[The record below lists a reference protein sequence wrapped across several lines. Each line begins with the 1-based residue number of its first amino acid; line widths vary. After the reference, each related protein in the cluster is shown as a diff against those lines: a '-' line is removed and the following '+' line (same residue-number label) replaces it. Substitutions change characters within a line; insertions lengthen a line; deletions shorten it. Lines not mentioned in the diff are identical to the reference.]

1 MQTDGGL
8 LYSQI
13 ENQLPGFVQQN
24 HTQFSKFVEKYY
36 EFLELNLL
44 TFTDLDLNEDSII
57 QESANTIYTV
67 TVATGNNVYSNGA
80 NKFYIDDAV
89 SPTLTLTTG
98 TYAIFD
104 QGDETNDTHY
114 FRISTT
120 PNGIH
125 TAGGLEYVTDDR
137 GDTLVTY
144 EGTPADLDNIILETG
159 TNGGGILLY
168 EDETEIGYEIAP
180 RVIFYVSPDLAGKS
194 LYYYCNNHSG
204 MGGNISVSNVTSYM
218 VLDNGNTDSSN
229 TSTDQVNLENPT
241 RQGDQFLSGE
251 IILGANSGAT
261 GVVRGKFSNTQVYLE
276 ETNNG
281 SFQTGESIEGLTS
294 RVTATVNNYSRQ
306 PLNASRNVKGFQ
318 DIDKA
323 PKGFVE
329 LFRKEFLDGIPTSIL
344 ADKDRILKNV
354 KDFYRAKGNEASY
367 QYIFRLLYD
376 KQDVSFYYP
385 STDILRLSDGRWT
398 LDKSLKIETAGANNI
413 TAFLGRTI
421 QGGVTNVFALVERT
435 ETYQVG
441 ATSITELFLSD
452 IDANNAAYNANTDS
466 NYTTFNVNEKI
477 STTTEDDDGN
487 IGSANTTGVLA
498 SVSIDAGGSNYSVG
512 DDLLITGG
520 GGSEA
525 AAKVG
530 AVSDATIS
538 SIDIIDSGD
547 GYTVGDTVS
556 FINEGT
562 GGTGGAARVQTIV
575 KTAQVFTQSEI
586 INSFKDDLLSA
597 SGFTDP
603 WTSFTVNTHISSNS
617 TTTFTVPFD
626 GLSGDTPKSGDF
638 IAKFGSGES
647 ITSYTPGGSKF
658 GSVIT
663 ANSTSITYA
672 LGSLNLVRNSLQAH
686 SADPIANNFTND
698 DSVTI
703 FDLTKDSSGSA
714 KSANGHNAA
723 FVATGGTFNINGT
736 PTANTDTTYHGA
748 GTFTESNVGGIRS
761 IQVLSSGQGY
771 RSSPVVSVANNE
783 IEAYNAAEY
792 VVGANS
798 TFVNLA
804 NSIANTFTS
813 NTIVKNASNSAI
825 GIVLDFIDAN
835 TDLVAT
841 GNTTLRIQ
849 MTTAADFSPAD
860 VLTAYNR
867 SDNSPVGIGDFG
879 TANVSSDGVT
889 ATFTQADHGFEQGD
903 RIVVSGASGTDT
915 AVYNN
920 NHTIDS
926 VTNTSTYVVTLPS
939 DPTDNDKDSVTVRLI
954 NTANVAYERMLT
966 EDSAETQ
973 IQLESNG
980 FIIVESGIDESNA
993 IFANTG
999 VPGNNAIIQISQIAI
1014 GAIQSVVVSNFGAG
1028 FTSAPTINAS
1038 AKGDGNATLTGNLGA
1053 LAEYEGYFDGNYGL
1067 LSTTNKLQDNYYYQD
1082 FSYVIKTDV
1091 DVATYRDKIIELV
1104 HPAGMALFGEV
1115 SMIAN
1120 TSVRLFN
1127 DATNNVETVIANT
1140 THGIDVPLYR
1150 HRDIEIMSVN
1160 AENVQ
1165 VNTTSTL
1172 MKPNLFPPTANR
1184 AIDAKIDTTGASFE
1198 FDVQLEHGHDL
1209 ISLEI
1214 AESIFVY
1221 ENSGEILLEQDLGGG
1236 VGDRLIGE
1244 TSDILVGEDDS
1255 LIIQENIEEVG
1266 FHIATQ
1272 SRDQFGISFDDGS
1285 ILLDG
1290 VIDSA
1295 KDPFFEL
1302 EGSDG
1307 RIQFEDGEMLLSENT
1322 VEHNTF
1328 LLANVIIAGGRIQ
1341 EDGPEG
1347 QLILQEDE
1355 SFILSEDYEEENDT
1369 DDGFRQIRLE
1379 NNQLLLNEDQPVPYF
1394 QDGHIDTNVEFLEM
1408 EKGEAVANVHVEL
1421 EQSDGGSISVRSE
1434 FLTRFVLEED
1444 STDMV
1449 KILDEVSGTDNF
1461 QHEEFH
1467 AALVQ
1472 EESDSIQLERSD
1484 GLLITEDND
1493 GIQLEEA
1500 DSTTD
1505 PTPAFFLFENDDADA
1520 RGYVLTEPEL
1530 VSSHIVSENDADT
1543 FVIRMEQDGTFFF
1556 IRQESELGADF
1567 GDFILL
1573 EDVGTSDSDYDGSV
1587 STEGR
1592 LMGFTNPTSRPDRMS
1607 LEKDEYIE
1615 DTNLKG
1621 EHYEPG
1627 TGFFLPKLQFPLAET
1642 GASKIDFSFTSNLLI
1657 EIDDIENIRLESD
1670 AGDLLY
1676 EDEGRILYEQQPG
1689 ISDGYIYDLILL
1701 EESDGINPMYIALE
1715 NSMTEEV
1722 DVGTELEL
1730 LLVDDDHQ
1738 LHLESGGVLL
1748 HENGGIGL
1756 EDSVDN
1762 VRLESSEGML
1772 LQEDGISVIVF
1783 ESGSQ
1788 DGDNFANVILAE
1800 DNSKIFL
1807 EDSLNDVVEVSEPVK
1822 ASATVKAGVIL
1833 TDTGHTLNE
1842 GNFQVQGTGRVQLR
1856 GAGSF
1861 ELLDEDG
1868 NHLVAEQSSDTFK
1881 NFTTESDNPYILE
1894 QSSGIDTS
1902 FLVSDILVEE
1912 AESIRFISASYL
1924 RQNDAIGTDTK
1935 FESEFSAVI
1944 ILEAETGVVLLEEGT
1959 SQDNLICQENSDDKI
1974 FEPIQIEESGTLI
1987 GNLAAE
1993 DDFQKDTARLVLND
2007 LHDLILEEEAIAL
2020 EEEDHIL
2027 QEDFTSGDAI
2037 KSLLTEG
2044 GDNLVLQHADHNLA
2058 TEEIIGLD
2066 NFVQEDRTID
2076 SFTPLLGLEPDNLSG
2091 NGGTMDDQGQIPPNI
2106 VLEDG
2111 TNKTENLCIVMEDT
2125 IINSAGGRI
2134 GYEDTDG
2141 NEESHVLLEDDTGGK
2156 VVTEDFFRVTELG
2169 EFVVQEGDGVSKIVQ
2184 EEFYYKQWS
2193 EGQIQQTGTT
2203 VTIASGRLP
2212 HGIHEGGQL
2221 RYANGLHTK
2230 ITSMGSLNE
2239 EFEVENSATISTA
2252 QNYRILYGVD
2262 DTAYNKEVFVS
2273 LELNTLGSSGAND
2286 AGRQYQFT
2294 PDGIVG
2300 HEDLD
2305 GLGTFTLTPFLLD
2318 QRHGNDIVYEDGE
2331 RILHEDGEL
2340 TQDENVI
2347 LLEVNDVLILED
2359 STNENHN
2366 SLLLE
2371 TGGEI
2376 FLEETNQ
2383 DSEFKLSMESN
2394 DVVMLENPVS
2404 SFDFR
2409 LLNMDGA
2416 RFRIGL
2422 ISNST
2427 FMTVDSTETFFER
2440 PDSPIIIER
2449 AERIV

>member
-24 HTQFSKFVEKYY
+24 HSQFSKFVEKYY

-80 NKFYIDDAV
+80 NKFYIDGAV

-114 FRISTT
+114 LRISTT

-218 VLDNGNTDSSN
+218 MLDNGNTDSSN
-229 TSTDQVNLENPT
+229 TGTNQVNLENPT

-251 IILGANSGAT
+251 IILGANSGAK
-261 GVVRGKFSNTQVYLE
+261 GIVRGKFSNTQVYLE

-294 RVTATVNNYSRQ
+294 RVSATVNNYSRQ

-398 LDKSLKIETAGANNI
+398 LDKSLKIETDQANNI

-421 QGGVTNVFALVERT
+421 QGGVTNVSALVERT

-441 ATSITELFLSD
+441 ASSITELFLSG

-498 SVSIDAGGSNYSVG
+498 SVTIDAGGSNYSVG

-520 GGSEA
+520 GGAEA

-547 GYTVGDTVS
+547 GFTVGDTVS

-575 KTAQVFTQSEI
+575 KTANVFTQSEI
-586 INSFKDDLLSA
+586 INTFKDDLLSA

-603 WTSFTVNTHISSNS
+603 WTSFTVNNHISSNS

-638 IAKFGSGES
+638 IAEFGSGES
-647 ITSYTPGGSKF
+647 ITLYTPGTSKF
-658 GSVIT
+658 GTVVD

-672 LGSLNLVRNSLQAH
+672 LGSIDFEKTH
-686 SADPIANNFTND
+686 SADPTLNNFAD
-698 DSVTI
+698 DDAITI

-714 KSANGHNAA
+714 KSSNSHNAA

-736 PTANTDTTYHGA
+736 PTANTSNTYHGA
-748 GTFTESNVGGIRS
+748 GTFTESEIGGIRS

-771 RSSPVVSVANNE
+771 TSSPVVSVANNE

-792 VVGANS
+792 KVGANS
-798 TFVNLA
+798 IFVNLA

-813 NTIVKNASNSAI
+813 NTLVKNASNNAF
-825 GIVLDFIDAN
+825 GVVLDFIDAN

-849 MTTAADFSPAD
+849 MTSANSFSAADI
-860 VLTAYNR
+860 LTAYNR

-889 ATFTQADHGFEQGD
+889 ATFTQAAHGFEQGD

-980 FIIVESGIDESNA
+980 FVIVESGIDESNA
-993 IFANTG
+993 VFANTG

-1053 LAEYEGYFDGNYGL
+1053 LAEYEGYFDGNFGL

-1091 DVATYRDKIIELV
+1091 DVATYRDKIVELV

-1120 TSVRLFN
+1120 TSIRLFN

-1140 THGIDVPLYR
+1140 THGIDVPYYR

-1160 AENVQ
+1160 AENTQ
-1165 VNTTSTL
+1165 INTTSTL

-1221 ENSGEILLEQDLGGG
+1221 ENSGEILLEQDIGGG

-1266 FHIATQ
+1266 FHIATE

-1467 AALVQ
+1467 ASLVQ

-1627 TGFFLPKLQFPLAET
+1627 VGFFLPKLQFPLAET

-1715 NSMTEEV
+1715 DSMTEEV
-1722 DVGTELEL
+1722 DIGTELEL

-1800 DNSKIFL
+1800 DGSKIFL
-1807 EDSLNDVVEVSEPVK
+1807 EDSLNDVVEISEPVK
-1822 ASATVKAGVIL
+1822 ASATIKAGVIL

-1842 GNFQVQGTGRVQLR
+1842 GNFQVQGTGRVELR

-1912 AESIRFISASYL
+1912 GESIRFISASYL
-1924 RQNDAIGTDTK
+1924 RQNDAIGTNTK
-1935 FESEFSAVI
+1935 FESDFSSVI
-1944 ILEAETGVVLLEEGT
+1944 VLEAETGVVLLEEGT

-1974 FEPIQIEESGTLI
+1974 FEPIQIEESGSLI

-2027 QEDFTSGDAI
+2027 QEDFTTGDAI
-2037 KSLLTEG
+2037 KSLLTED

-2156 VVTEDFFRVTELG
+2156 VVTEDFFRVIELG

-2184 EEFYYKQWS
+2184 EDFYYKQWS

-2239 EFEVENSATISTA
+2239 EFEVENSATVSTA

-2273 LELNTLGSSGAND
+2273 LELITISSSGAND
-2286 AGRQYQFT
+2286 AGRQYHFT

-2305 GLGTFTLTPFLLD
+2305 GLGTFTLTPFQLD

>member
-1 MQTDGGL
+1 MIDGHQIVMEDGTGAIVLDSTDGAPASDENDNIITEDYE
-8 LYSQI
+8 YS
-13 ENQLPGFVQQN
+13 EG
-24 HTQFSKFVEKYY
+24 TGA
-36 EFLELNLL
+36 
-44 TFTDLDLNEDSII
+44 DSII
-57 QESANTIYTV
+57 T
-67 TVATGNNVYSNGA
+67 
-80 NKFYIDDAV
+80 
-89 SPTLTLTTG
+89 
-98 TYAIFD
+98 
-104 QGDETNDTHY
+104 
-114 FRISTT
+114 
-120 PNGIH
+120 
-125 TAGGLEYVTDDR
+125 
-137 GDTLVTY
+137 
-144 EGTPADLDNIILETG
+144 
-159 TNGGGILLY
+159 
-168 EDETEIGYEIAP
+168 EDFE
-180 RVIFYVSPDLAGKS
+180 
-194 LYYYCNNHSG
+194 
-204 MGGNISVSNVTSYM
+204 
-218 VLDNGNTDSSN
+218 
-229 TSTDQVNLENPT
+229 
-241 RQGDQFLSGE
+241 
-251 IILGANSGAT
+251 
-261 GVVRGKFSNTQVYLE
+261 
-276 ETNNG
+276 
-281 SFQTGESIEGLTS
+281 
-294 RVTATVNNYSRQ
+294 ATV
-306 PLNASRNVKGFQ
+306 F
-318 DIDKA
+318 
-323 PKGFVE
+323 
-329 LFRKEFLDGIPTSIL
+329 
-344 ADKDRILKNV
+344 
-354 KDFYRAKGNEASY
+354 
-367 QYIFRLLYD
+367 
-376 KQDVSFYYP
+376 
-385 STDILRLSDGRWT
+385 TD
-398 LDKSLKIETAGANNI
+398 A
-413 TAFLGRTI
+413 
-421 QGGVTNVFALVERT
+421 
-435 ETYQVG
+435 
-441 ATSITELFLSD
+441 
-452 IDANNAAYNANTDS
+452 
-466 NYTTFNVNEKI
+466 
-477 STTTEDDDGN
+477 DDG
-487 IGSANTTGVLA
+487 
-498 SVSIDAGGSNYSVG
+498 
-512 DDLLITGG
+512 
-520 GGSEA
+520 
-525 AAKVG
+525 K
-530 AVSDATIS
+530 
-538 SIDIIDSGD
+538 
-547 GYTVGDTVS
+547 
-556 FINEGT
+556 
-562 GGTGGAARVQTIV
+562 
-575 KTAQVFTQSEI
+575 
-586 INSFKDDLLSA
+586 
-597 SGFTDP
+597 
-603 WTSFTVNTHISSNS
+603 
-617 TTTFTVPFD
+617 
-626 GLSGDTPKSGDF
+626 
-638 IAKFGSGES
+638 
-647 ITSYTPGGSKF
+647 
-658 GSVIT
+658 
-663 ANSTSITYA
+663 
-672 LGSLNLVRNSLQAH
+672 
-686 SADPIANNFTND
+686 
-698 DSVTI
+698 
-703 FDLTKDSSGSA
+703 
-714 KSANGHNAA
+714 
-723 FVATGGTFNINGT
+723 
-736 PTANTDTTYHGA
+736 
-748 GTFTESNVGGIRS
+748 
-761 IQVLSSGQGY
+761 
-771 RSSPVVSVANNE
+771 
-783 IEAYNAAEY
+783 
-792 VVGANS
+792 
-798 TFVNLA
+798 
-804 NSIANTFTS
+804 
-813 NTIVKNASNSAI
+813 
-825 GIVLDFIDAN
+825 
-835 TDLVAT
+835 
-841 GNTTLRIQ
+841 
-849 MTTAADFSPAD
+849 
-860 VLTAYNR
+860 
-867 SDNSPVGIGDFG
+867 
-879 TANVSSDGVT
+879 
-889 ATFTQADHGFEQGD
+889 
-903 RIVVSGASGTDT
+903 
-915 AVYNN
+915 
-920 NHTIDS
+920 
-926 VTNTSTYVVTLPS
+926 
-939 DPTDNDKDSVTVRLI
+939 
-954 NTANVAYERMLT
+954 
-966 EDSAETQ
+966 
-973 IQLESNG
+973 
-980 FIIVESGIDESNA
+980 
-993 IFANTG
+993 
-999 VPGNNAIIQISQIAI
+999 
-1014 GAIQSVVVSNFGAG
+1014 
-1028 FTSAPTINAS
+1028 
-1038 AKGDGNATLTGNLGA
+1038 
-1053 LAEYEGYFDGNYGL
+1053 
-1067 LSTTNKLQDNYYYQD
+1067 
-1082 FSYVIKTDV
+1082 
-1091 DVATYRDKIIELV
+1091 
-1104 HPAGMALFGEV
+1104 
-1115 SMIAN
+1115 
-1120 TSVRLFN
+1120 
-1127 DATNNVETVIANT
+1127 
-1140 THGIDVPLYR
+1140 
-1150 HRDIEIMSVN
+1150 
-1160 AENVQ
+1160 
-1165 VNTTSTL
+1165 
-1172 MKPNLFPPTANR
+1172 
-1184 AIDAKIDTTGASFE
+1184 
-1198 FDVQLEHGHDL
+1198 
-1209 ISLEI
+1209 
-1214 AESIFVY
+1214 
-1221 ENSGEILLEQDLGGG
+1221 ILLEHADGFIVSENYEDGDDVG
-1236 VGDRLIGE
+1236 VLLEDNSEGRLVSEDASDAVVLLEAQNDVDDRLM
-1244 TSDILVGEDDS
+1244 L
-1255 LIIQENIEEVG
+1255 
-1266 FHIATQ
+1266 
-1272 SRDQFGISFDDGS
+1272 
-1285 ILLDG
+1285 
-1290 VIDSA
+1290 
-1295 KDPFFEL
+1295 
-1302 EGSDG
+1302 
-1307 RIQFEDGEMLLSENT
+1307 EDGEMLLSENT

-1328 LLANVIIAGGRIQ
+1328 LLANVITAGGRIQ

-1355 SFILSEDYEEENDT
+1355 SFTLSEDYEEENDT
-1369 DDGFRQIRLE
+1369 EDGFRQIRLE
-1379 NNQLLLNEDQPVPYF
+1379 DNQFLLSEDQPVPYF

-1408 EKGEAVANVHVEL
+1408 EKGEAVENVYVEL
-1421 EQSDGGSISVRSE
+1421 EQSDGNGISVRPE

-1461 QHEEFH
+1461 QHEEFY
-1467 AALVQ
+1467 ASLVQ

-1592 LMGFTNPTSRPDRMS
+1592 LMGFTKPVSTPDRLS

-1627 TGFFLPKLQFPLAET
+1627 VGFFLPKLQFPLAET

-1715 NSMTEEV
+1715 DSMTEEV

-1772 LQEDGISVIVF
+1772 LQEDGVSVIVF

-1807 EDSLNDVVEVSEPVK
+1807 EDSLNDVVEISEPVK

-2273 LELNTLGSSGAND
+2273 LELNTLSSSGAND

-2371 TGGEI
+2371 TDGEI

>member
-1 MQTDGGL
+1 
-8 LYSQI
+8 
-13 ENQLPGFVQQN
+13 
-24 HTQFSKFVEKYY
+24 
-36 EFLELNLL
+36 
-44 TFTDLDLNEDSII
+44 
-57 QESANTIYTV
+57 
-67 TVATGNNVYSNGA
+67 
-80 NKFYIDDAV
+80 
-89 SPTLTLTTG
+89 
-98 TYAIFD
+98 
-104 QGDETNDTHY
+104 
-114 FRISTT
+114 
-120 PNGIH
+120 
-125 TAGGLEYVTDDR
+125 
-137 GDTLVTY
+137 
-144 EGTPADLDNIILETG
+144 
-159 TNGGGILLY
+159 
-168 EDETEIGYEIAP
+168 
-180 RVIFYVSPDLAGKS
+180 
-194 LYYYCNNHSG
+194 
-204 MGGNISVSNVTSYM
+204 
-218 VLDNGNTDSSN
+218 
-229 TSTDQVNLENPT
+229 
-241 RQGDQFLSGE
+241 
-251 IILGANSGAT
+251 
-261 GVVRGKFSNTQVYLE
+261 
-276 ETNNG
+276 
-281 SFQTGESIEGLTS
+281 
-294 RVTATVNNYSRQ
+294 
-306 PLNASRNVKGFQ
+306 
-318 DIDKA
+318 
-323 PKGFVE
+323 
-329 LFRKEFLDGIPTSIL
+329 
-344 ADKDRILKNV
+344 
-354 KDFYRAKGNEASY
+354 
-367 QYIFRLLYD
+367 
-376 KQDVSFYYP
+376 
-385 STDILRLSDGRWT
+385 
-398 LDKSLKIETAGANNI
+398 
-413 TAFLGRTI
+413 
-421 QGGVTNVFALVERT
+421 
-435 ETYQVG
+435 
-441 ATSITELFLSD
+441 
-452 IDANNAAYNANTDS
+452 
-466 NYTTFNVNEKI
+466 
-477 STTTEDDDGN
+477 
-487 IGSANTTGVLA
+487 
-498 SVSIDAGGSNYSVG
+498 
-512 DDLLITGG
+512 
-520 GGSEA
+520 
-525 AAKVG
+525 
-530 AVSDATIS
+530 
-538 SIDIIDSGD
+538 
-547 GYTVGDTVS
+547 
-556 FINEGT
+556 
-562 GGTGGAARVQTIV
+562 
-575 KTAQVFTQSEI
+575 
-586 INSFKDDLLSA
+586 
-597 SGFTDP
+597 
-603 WTSFTVNTHISSNS
+603 
-617 TTTFTVPFD
+617 
-626 GLSGDTPKSGDF
+626 
-638 IAKFGSGES
+638 
-647 ITSYTPGGSKF
+647 
-658 GSVIT
+658 
-663 ANSTSITYA
+663 
-672 LGSLNLVRNSLQAH
+672 
-686 SADPIANNFTND
+686 
-698 DSVTI
+698 
-703 FDLTKDSSGSA
+703 
-714 KSANGHNAA
+714 
-723 FVATGGTFNINGT
+723 
-736 PTANTDTTYHGA
+736 
-748 GTFTESNVGGIRS
+748 
-761 IQVLSSGQGY
+761 
-771 RSSPVVSVANNE
+771 
-783 IEAYNAAEY
+783 
-792 VVGANS
+792 
-798 TFVNLA
+798 
-804 NSIANTFTS
+804 
-813 NTIVKNASNSAI
+813 
-825 GIVLDFIDAN
+825 
-835 TDLVAT
+835 
-841 GNTTLRIQ
+841 
-849 MTTAADFSPAD
+849 
-860 VLTAYNR
+860 
-867 SDNSPVGIGDFG
+867 
-879 TANVSSDGVT
+879 
-889 ATFTQADHGFEQGD
+889 
-903 RIVVSGASGTDT
+903 
-915 AVYNN
+915 
-920 NHTIDS
+920 
-926 VTNTSTYVVTLPS
+926 
-939 DPTDNDKDSVTVRLI
+939 
-954 NTANVAYERMLT
+954 
-966 EDSAETQ
+966 
-973 IQLESNG
+973 
-980 FIIVESGIDESNA
+980 
-993 IFANTG
+993 
-999 VPGNNAIIQISQIAI
+999 
-1014 GAIQSVVVSNFGAG
+1014 
-1028 FTSAPTINAS
+1028 
-1038 AKGDGNATLTGNLGA
+1038 
-1053 LAEYEGYFDGNYGL
+1053 
-1067 LSTTNKLQDNYYYQD
+1067 
-1082 FSYVIKTDV
+1082 
-1091 DVATYRDKIIELV
+1091 
-1104 HPAGMALFGEV
+1104 
-1115 SMIAN
+1115 
-1120 TSVRLFN
+1120 
-1127 DATNNVETVIANT
+1127 
-1140 THGIDVPLYR
+1140 
-1150 HRDIEIMSVN
+1150 
-1160 AENVQ
+1160 
-1165 VNTTSTL
+1165 
-1172 MKPNLFPPTANR
+1172 
-1184 AIDAKIDTTGASFE
+1184 
-1198 FDVQLEHGHDL
+1198 
-1209 ISLEI
+1209 
-1214 AESIFVY
+1214 
-1221 ENSGEILLEQDLGGG
+1221 
-1236 VGDRLIGE
+1236 
-1244 TSDILVGEDDS
+1244 
-1255 LIIQENIEEVG
+1255 
-1266 FHIATQ
+1266 
-1272 SRDQFGISFDDGS
+1272 
-1285 ILLDG
+1285 
-1290 VIDSA
+1290 
-1295 KDPFFEL
+1295 
-1302 EGSDG
+1302 
-1307 RIQFEDGEMLLSENT
+1307 
-1322 VEHNTF
+1322 
-1328 LLANVIIAGGRIQ
+1328 
-1341 EDGPEG
+1341 
-1347 QLILQEDE
+1347 
-1355 SFILSEDYEEENDT
+1355 
-1369 DDGFRQIRLE
+1369 
-1379 NNQLLLNEDQPVPYF
+1379 
-1394 QDGHIDTNVEFLEM
+1394 
-1408 EKGEAVANVHVEL
+1408 
-1421 EQSDGGSISVRSE
+1421 
-1434 FLTRFVLEED
+1434 
-1444 STDMV
+1444 
-1449 KILDEVSGTDNF
+1449 
-1461 QHEEFH
+1461 
-1467 AALVQ
+1467 
-1472 EESDSIQLERSD
+1472 
-1484 GLLITEDND
+1484 
-1493 GIQLEEA
+1493 
-1500 DSTTD
+1500 
-1505 PTPAFFLFENDDADA
+1505 
-1520 RGYVLTEPEL
+1520 
-1530 VSSHIVSENDADT
+1530 
-1543 FVIRMEQDGTFFF
+1543 
-1556 IRQESELGADF
+1556 
-1567 GDFILL
+1567 
-1573 EDVGTSDSDYDGSV
+1573 
-1587 STEGR
+1587 
-1592 LMGFTNPTSRPDRMS
+1592 
-1607 LEKDEYIE
+1607 
-1615 DTNLKG
+1615 
-1621 EHYEPG
+1621 
-1627 TGFFLPKLQFPLAET
+1627 LAET

-1715 NSMTEEV
+1715 DSMTEEV